1 MQFDITVIF
10 AQRLW
15 QALSGLVTILLLT
28 HFLTP
33 IQQGWYYSF
42 LSLAALYTLFDLG
55 LSIVLVQFSAHLFIN
70 MRWIGKGRVTGE
82 SGEQFLSLVGQ
93 SFRLYLL
100 LGLAFC
106 FLMIPAGLIFFG
118 ENDSETGL
126 LINNWHWAWICLVI
140 ATAVNIL
147 ALPFLALVVC
157 CGRVG
162 ETYGVR
168 LLQGVL
174 GSIGCWTVLS
184 IGGG

>member
-1 MQFDITVIF
+1 MRFDITVIF

-70 MRWIGKGRVTGE
+70 MKWLGKGRVLGE
-82 SGEQFLSLVGQ
+82 SKEQFLSLVGQ
-93 SFRLYLL
+93 SLRLCFSGWL
-100 LGLAFC
+100 FV

-118 ENDSETGL
+118 EKDSEAWL
-126 LINNWHWAWICLVI
+126 NN
-140 ATAVNIL
+140 
-147 ALPFLALVVC
+147 
-157 CGRVG
+157 
-162 ETYGVR
+162 
-168 LLQGVL
+168 
-174 GSIGCWTVLS
+174 
-184 IGGG
+184 